1 MHTRVRSRRLR
12 WRFILP
18 LLATQTA
25 WATPMEVAPDATLV
39 AAGRQIYERGILP
52 SGKLL
57 AAQRA
62 GGLVIK
68 GEEARCALC
77 HQRSGMGVAE
87 GAIPVPPVI
96 APALFGKNEKPPGP
110 AARRAPGMEF
120 KDYAFRTRPPYDDTS
135 LARALREGVSTS
147 GYQFNYMM
155 PRYELAESDMK
166 ALTAYLH
173 ALSLNPSPGVD
184 ASTIHFATVIA
195 SGVDPAER
203 DATVGVLHACFNIH
217 SPDPAAQSTEITV
230 ASKLRPW
237 KLHVWELTGTPDTW
251 KKQLDEKYANQPVFA
266 MVSGLG
272 TSEWTPVEQFCEST
286 QLPCL
291 FPNVEVPGSASGGQF
306 SFYFSKG
313 VLLEAE
319 AVARYLRDQR
329 EKLGITRVV
338 QISRSE
344 GSGAKAATALRNA
357 LAGSDLAVE
366 DRVFGSSAVFD
377 GLGRQDAV
385 MLWLAESD
393 LNEFMKRVATPPATS
408 ALLLSG
414 ILGGLENTP
423 LNKDWKKSA
432 LMIYPFDPP
441 ARWTY
446 RMAYNLRPWLA
457 QHNVPKADERL
468 QGNTL
473 AACNLLVDGMAKLR
487 YRYLRDN
494 LVELTENYPLMGNA
508 PAPQAYSRFSIGPG
522 QRFSSKGVYIARF
535 AAPEFERMEKVE
547 ERIVP

>member
-1 MHTRVRSRRLR
+1 MQIEYLCRLFR
-12 WRFILP
+12 WSLLLS

-25 WATPMEVAPDATLV
+25 FAASTEVAPDAALV

-52 SGKLL
+52 SGHLL
-57 AAQRA
+57 EAQRT

-68 GEEARCALC
+68 GEEARCTLC

-110 AARRAPGMEF
+110 APRRAAGMEF

-135 LARALREGVSTS
+135 LARAIREGVSIS

-155 PRYELAESDMK
+155 PRYELAEPDMK

-173 ALSLNPSPGVD
+173 SLSLAQSPGVD

-195 SGVDPAER
+195 AGVDSAER
-203 DATVGVLHACFNIH
+203 DATVGVLQACFNIH
-217 SPDPAAQSTEITV
+217 SPDPAAQSQEITGGT
-230 ASKLRPW
+230 KLRPW
-237 KLHVWELTGTPDTW
+237 KLHVWELAGAPDTW
-251 KKQLDEKYANQPVFA
+251 KKQLDEKYASQAVFA

-272 TSEWTPVEQFCEST
+272 ASEWTPVEQFCEST

-319 AVARYLRDQR
+319 AIARYLRDQR

-338 QISRSE
+338 QVSRSE
-344 GSGAKAATALRNA
+344 GSGAKAATKLRNA
-357 LAGSDLAVE
+357 LVGSDLAVE
-366 DRVFGSSAVFD
+366 DRVFGSAAVLD
-377 GLGRQDAV
+377 GISNQDAV
-385 MLWLAESD
+385 MLWLSEND
-393 LNEFMKRVATPPATS
+393 LSELTKQGVAPPAS
-408 ALLLSG
+408 GALLLSG
-414 ILGGLENTP
+414 ILGGLEKTP
-423 LNKDWKKSA
+423 LSKDWKKSA

-487 YRYLRDN
+487 YRYLRDY

-508 PAPQAYSRFSIGPG
+508 PAPQAYSRFSLGPG

-535 AAPEFERMEKVE
+535 ATPEFERLEKVE
-547 ERIVP
+547 EWIVP